1 MILWIQISLIYGATF
16 VVTLIGTLAYATRI
30 VGVRTGRIAITFS
43 LFNILILVSRTAS
56 NIQVPL
62 ITKYIKDLESYYLVL
77 WIGVLASAIG
87 ALAVPT
93 FQRWFT
99 GAVEHFSENRSMSKI
114 LLHGFS
120 KSGVKQFAKCVAVP
134 SAKHLKRFNVKD
146 LPLGVM
152 VLNTVAVGV
161 LTVGVL
167 APIYAAQLAPDVGT
181 TCTNLAGLINGIASI
196 ILYVFVDPHLS
207 VRTDDVMAGKMGE
220 GEFRRL
226 VVGMVTTKFF
236 GSLLAIPLLIPA
248 ANLIVLVARWL

>member
-1 MILWIQISLIYGATF
+1 MLVQLSLIYGATF
-16 VVTLIGTLAYATRI
+16 VITLIGTLAYATRI

-62 ITKYIKDLESYYLVL
+62 ITKYVQELNDYYLVL
-77 WIGVLASAIG
+77 WIGVAASAVG
-87 ALAVPT
+87 ALAIPT

-99 GAVEHFSENRSMSKI
+99 EAVNHFSENRSMSKI

-120 KSGVKQFAKCVAVP
+120 KAGVRQFSQSVAIP
-134 SAKHLKRFNVKD
+134 SSEHLKGISLKG
-146 LPLGVM
+146 LPLGVLA
-152 VLNTVAVGV
+152 LNTIAVAV

-167 APIYAAQLAPDVGT
+167 APIYAAQLAPEVGT
-181 TCTNLAGLINGIASI
+181 TCTMLSGLINGIASI

-207 VRTDDVMAGKMGE
+207 LRTDDVMAGKLGE
-220 GEFRRL
+220 GDFRRL
-226 VVGMVTTKFF
+226 VVSMVTTKFA

-248 ANLIVLVARWL
+248 SHLVVAVARWI